1 MMRYILNFNINL
13 INSLDTIVGMDI
25 KYNLYCIIILLA
37 LFTIPYF
44 FMHLYAELENST
56 SPSISDF
63 ADNEVIH
70 QKTVSSIPA
79 SVSAPGL
86 KPHEVV
92 FALPLR
98 EDGKI
103 WSGTVTFTASKPI
116 EVEIL
121 HNYNPKDISN
131 LHDEPYNAVIG
142 DKRIAISQL
151 RNIVELP
158 LTINNSQISS
168 GTFDFVGSALVFHK
182 TDSTPFSI
190 TYSLDAIAKDITP

>member
-1 MMRYILNFNINL
+1 MMRYILNYKIKL

-25 KYNLYCIIILLA
+25 KYILYSIIIPLA
-37 LFTIPYF
+37 LFTLPYI
-44 FMHLYAELENST
+44 FMHLYAEFENST
-56 SPSISDF
+56 STSLPNF
-63 ADNEVIH
+63 TDNVVH
-70 QKTVSSIPA
+70 QKTVSSTPA

-98 EDGKI
+98 DDDKI

-121 HNYNPKDISN
+121 HYYNPKDISN

-190 TYSLDAIAKDITP
+190 TYSLDAIAKYITP

>member
-1 MMRYILNFNINL
+1 MRYILNFKIKL
-13 INSLDTIVGMDI
+13 INSLNTIVGMDI
-25 KYNLYCIIILLA
+25 KYVLFNIIILLA
-37 LFTIPYF
+37 LFTVPYI
-44 FMHLYAELENST
+44 FMNLYAELQNST
-56 SPSISDF
+56 SQSLSNFTDY
-63 ADNEVIH
+63 EVVH
-70 QKTVSSIPA
+70 QKTVSSTPA

-98 EDGKI
+98 DDGKI

-121 HNYNPKDISN
+121 HNYNPKGISN
-131 LHDEPYNAVIG
+131 IHDEPYNAVIG

-182 TDSTPFSI
+182 TDSNPFSI

>member
-1 MMRYILNFNINL
+1 MRDILKFKIKL
-13 INSLDTIVGMDI
+13 INSLNTIVGMGI
-25 KYNLYCIIILLA
+25 KYILFNIIILLA
-37 LFTIPYF
+37 LFTVPYI
-44 FMHLYAELENST
+44 FMHLYAELQNST
-56 SPSISDF
+56 SPSLSNF
-63 ADNEVIH
+63 TDNEVIH
-70 QKTVSSIPA
+70 QKTVSSTPA
-79 SVSAPGL
+79 SVSVPGL

-98 EDGKI
+98 DDGKI

-190 TYSLDAIAKDITP
+190 TYSLDAMAKDITP